1 MSGSRRSFFSFDQ
14 RAAAIAGVLT
24 LAACTTEP
32 ADTATTTQTSGA
44 MTSSTGPGPSSTAG
58 TGTDTAELPTTG
70 SETAAGSTTAA
81 ACGAGGIDDCCCF
94 EVDGDADH
102 PILGIACMA
111 GDAPCEAPQALC
123 PDAQTQCGAAELQV
137 TSAEGLECILNR
149 LASGE
154 AGLVTW
160 GVAAGNGIAGSSHS
174 LFVQADGTAFVST
187 YAYDDVSY
195 TYGAVE
201 RRALQAASFFTDC
214 AAKPDNERFDCLE
227 QATKGD
233 ATETCVA
240 GFMGA
245 IGR

>member
-1 MSGSRRSFFSFDQ
+1 MFP
-14 RAAAIAGVLT
+14 
-24 LAACTTEP
+24 ACASEP

-44 MTSSTGPGPSSTAG
+44 MTSGTGAEPSSTAG
-58 TGTDTAELPTTG
+58 TGTDTAAVPTTGLDAG
-70 SETAAGSTTAA
+70 SETAAGTTAA

-123 PDAQTQCGAAELQV
+123 PDAQTQCAVADLQV
-137 TSAEGLECILNR
+137 TSAEGLECILER

-154 AGLVTW
+154 AGLFTW
-160 GVAAGNGIAGSSHS
+160 GVAAENGISGSSHN

-195 TYGAVE
+195 IYGAVE
-201 RRALQAASFFTDC
+201 RRALQAASFFSDC
-214 AAKPDNERFDCLE
+214 VAKADNERFDCLE
-227 QATKGD
+227 QATLGA
-233 ATETCVA
+233 ATETCVD